1 MKEGLTEIV
10 SIVDRSGSMQSILDD
25 AIGGFNTFLAAQQRQ
40 PGEAKLSLILFDH
53 EYQIVHQA
61 VDIQQ
66 VEPLNQD
73 TYVPRGSTALLDAV
87 GKTIDA
93 VGERLAATPESE
105 RPSQVIVSI
114 LTDGYENASQ
124 TYSKPKVAE
133 MIKHQT
139 EKYSWAFEFQ
149 LPIWMH
155 SQQQKNYLLH
165 LTVWFNL
172 KLQGKE
178 LEKLLSSN
186 HSASQLC
193 EVRIWMKFKL

>member
-1 MKEGLTEIV
+1 MKEGLTEII

-53 EYQIVHQA
+53 EYQVVHQA

-93 VGERLAATPESE
+93 VGERLAATAESE

-149 LPIWMH
+149 AANMDA
-155 SQQQKNYLLH
+155 
-165 LTVWFNL
+165 FAAA
-172 KLQGKE
+172 KE
-178 LEKLLSSN
+178 LSIAPDRVVQFEATGEGVREAFVQQSQRI
-186 HSASQLC
+186 SAMRSQDMD
-193 EVRIWMKFKL
+193 EV

>member
-1 MKEGLTEIV
+1 MKEGLTEII

-53 EYQIVHQA
+53 EYQVVHQA

-93 VGERLAATPESE
+93 VGERLAATAESE

-133 MIKHQT
+133 MIKH
-139 EKYSWAFEFQ
+139 
-149 LPIWMH
+149 
-155 SQQQKNYLLH
+155 
-165 LTVWFNL
+165 
-172 KLQGKE
+172 
-178 LEKLLSSN
+178 
-186 HSASQLC
+186 
-193 EVRIWMKFKL
+193 

>member
-1 MKEGLTEIV
+1 MKERLTEII
-10 SIVDRSGSMQSILDD
+10 SIVDRFGSMQSILDD

-40 PGEAKLSLILFDH
+40 PGQAKLSLILFDN
-53 EYQIVHQA
+53 EYQVVHQA

-73 TYVPRGSTALLDAV
+73 TYVPRGSTALMDAV

-105 RPSQVIVSI
+105 RPSQVIISI

-149 LPIWMH
+149 AANMDA
-155 SQQQKNYLLH
+155 
-165 LTVWFNL
+165 FAAA
-172 KLQGKE
+172 KE
-178 LEKLLSSN
+178 LSIAPDRVVQFEATSEGVREAFAEQSQRI
-186 HSASQLC
+186 SAMRSRDMD
-193 EVRIWMKFKL
+193 EV

>member
-1 MKEGLTEIV
+1 MKEGLTEII
-10 SIVDRSGSMQSILDD
+10 SLVDRSGSMQSILDD
-25 AIGGFNTFLAAQQRQ
+25 AIGGFNTFLRSQQDQ

-93 VGERLAATPESE
+93 VGERLAATAESE
-105 RPSQVIVSI
+105 KPSQVIVSI

-133 MIKHQT
+133 MIQHQT
-139 EKYSWAFEFQ
+139 EKYNWAFEFQ
-149 LPIWMH
+149 AANMDA
-155 SQQQKNYLLH
+155 
-165 LTVWFNL
+165 FAAA
-172 KLQGKE
+172 KE
-178 LEKLLSSN
+178 LSIVPDRVVQFEATSEGVRDAFDQQSQRI
-186 HSASQLC
+186 SAMRSRDMDK
-193 EVRIWMKFKL
+193 V

>member
-1 MKEGLTEIV
+1 MKEGLTEII

-40 PGEAKLSLILFDH
+40 PGQAKLSLILFDN
-53 EYQIVHQA
+53 EYQVVHQA

-93 VGERLAATPESE
+93 VGERLAATAESE
-105 RPSQVIVSI
+105 KPSQVIVSI

-139 EKYSWAFEFQ
+139 EKYNWAFEFQ
-149 LPIWMH
+149 AANMDA
-155 SQQQKNYLLH
+155 
-165 LTVWFNL
+165 FAAA
-172 KLQGKE
+172 KE
-178 LEKLLSSN
+178 LSIAPDRVVQFEATSEGVREAFDQQSQRI
-186 HSASQLC
+186 SAMRSKDMDG
-193 EVRIWMKFKL
+193 V

>member
-10 SIVDRSGSMQSILDD
+10 SIVDRSGSMESILDD

-40 PGEAKLSLILFDH
+40 PGQAKLSLILFDN
-53 EYQIVHQA
+53 EYQVVHQA

-93 VGERLAATPESE
+93 VGERLAATAESE

-149 LPIWMH
+149 AANMDA
-155 SQQQKNYLLH
+155 
-165 LTVWFNL
+165 FAAA
-172 KLQGKE
+172 KE
-178 LEKLLSSN
+178 LSIAPDRVVQFEATGEGVREAFVQQSMRI
-186 HSASQLC
+186 SAMRSQDMD
-193 EVRIWMKFKL
+193 EV

>member
-25 AIGGFNTFLAAQQRQ
+25 AIGGFNTFLRSQQEQ

-66 VEPLNQD
+66 VESLNQD

-93 VGERLAATPESE
+93 VGERLAATLESE

-114 LTDGYENASQ
+114 LTDGYENTSQ

-133 MIKHQT
+133 VIQHRT
-139 EKYSWAFEFQ
+139 EKYNWTFEFQ
-149 LPIWMH
+149 AANMDA
-155 SQQQKNYLLH
+155 
-165 LTVWFNL
+165 FAAA
-172 KLQGKE
+172 KE
-178 LEKLLSSN
+178 LSIAPDRVVQFEATGEGVREAFAQQSQRI
-186 HSASQLC
+186 SAMRARGMD
-193 EVRIWMKFKL
+193 EV

>member
-1 MKEGLTEIV
+1 MKEGLTEII

-53 EYQIVHQA
+53 EYQVVHQA

-105 RPSQVIVSI
+105 RPSQVIISI

-149 LPIWMH
+149 AANMDA
-155 SQQQKNYLLH
+155 
-165 LTVWFNL
+165 FAAA
-172 KLQGKE
+172 KE
-178 LEKLLSSN
+178 LSIAQDHVVQFEATGEGVREAFVQQSQRI
-186 HSASQLC
+186 SAMRSQDMD
-193 EVRIWMKFKL
+193 EV

>member
-1 MKEGLTEIV
+1 MKEGFTEII
-10 SIVDRSGSMQSILDD
+10 SLVDRSGSMQSILDD
-25 AIGGFNTFLAAQQRQ
+25 AIGGFNIFLAAQQRQ
-40 PGEAKLSLILFDH
+40 PSEAELSLILFDH
-53 EYQIVHQA
+53 EYQVVHQA

-139 EKYSWAFEFQ
+139 EKYNWAFEFQ
-149 LPIWMH
+149 AANMDA
-155 SQQQKNYLLH
+155 
-165 LTVWFNL
+165 FAAA
-172 KLQGKE
+172 KE
-178 LEKLLSSN
+178 LSIAPDRVVQFEATSQGVREAFAQQSQRI
-186 HSASQLC
+186 SAIRSRDMDK
-193 EVRIWMKFKL
+193 V

>member
-1 MKEGLTEIV
+1 MKERLTEII

-40 PGEAKLSLILFDH
+40 PGQAKRSLILFDN
-53 EYQIVHQA
+53 EYQVVHQA

-149 LPIWMH
+149 AANMDA
-155 SQQQKNYLLH
+155 
-165 LTVWFNL
+165 FAAA
-172 KLQGKE
+172 KE
-178 LEKLLSSN
+178 LSIAPDRVVQFEATSEGVREAFAEQSQRI
-186 HSASQLC
+186 SAMRSGDMD
-193 EVRIWMKFKL
+193 EV

>member
-1 MKEGLTEIV
+1 MKEGLTEII
-10 SIVDRSGSMQSILDD
+10 SLVDRSGSMQSILDD
-25 AIGGFNTFLAAQQRQ
+25 AIGGFNIFLAAQQRQ
-40 PGEAKLSLILFDH
+40 PSEAELSLILFDH
-53 EYQIVHQA
+53 EYQVVHQA

-93 VGERLAATPESE
+93 VGERLAATLESE

-139 EKYSWAFEFQ
+139 EKYNWAFEFQ
-149 LPIWMH
+149 AANMDA
-155 SQQQKNYLLH
+155 
-165 LTVWFNL
+165 FAAA
-172 KLQGKE
+172 KE
-178 LEKLLSSN
+178 LSIAPDRVVQFEATSQGVREAFAQQSQRI
-186 HSASQLC
+186 SAIRSRDMDK
-193 EVRIWMKFKL
+193 V

>member
-1 MKEGLTEIV
+1 MKEGLTEII

-53 EYQIVHQA
+53 EYKVVHQA

-93 VGERLAATPESE
+93 VGERLAATAESE

-149 LPIWMH
+149 AANMDA
-155 SQQQKNYLLH
+155 
-165 LTVWFNL
+165 FAAA
-172 KLQGKE
+172 KE
-178 LEKLLSSN
+178 LSIAPDRVVQFEATSEGVREAFDQQSQRI
-186 HSASQLC
+186 SAMRSRDMDK
-193 EVRIWMKFKL
+193 V

>member
-1 MKEGLTEIV
+1 MKERLTEII

-40 PGEAKLSLILFDH
+40 PGQAKLSLILFDN
-53 EYQIVHQA
+53 EYQVVHQA

-133 MIKHQT
+133 MIKH
-139 EKYSWAFEFQ
+139 
-149 LPIWMH
+149 
-155 SQQQKNYLLH
+155 
-165 LTVWFNL
+165 
-172 KLQGKE
+172 
-178 LEKLLSSN
+178 
-186 HSASQLC
+186 
-193 EVRIWMKFKL
+193 

>member
-1 MKEGLTEIV
+1 MKEGLTEII
-10 SIVDRSGSMQSILDD
+10 SLVDRSGSMQSILDD
-25 AIGGFNTFLAAQQRQ
+25 AIGGFNTFLRSQQAQ

-93 VGERLAATPESE
+93 VGERLAATAESE
-105 RPSQVIVSI
+105 KPSQVIVSI

-139 EKYSWAFEFQ
+139 EKYNWAFEFQ
-149 LPIWMH
+149 AANMDA
-155 SQQQKNYLLH
+155 
-165 LTVWFNL
+165 FAAA
-172 KLQGKE
+172 KE
-178 LEKLLSSN
+178 LSIAPDRVVQFEATSQGVREAFAQQSQRI
-186 HSASQLC
+186 SAIRSRDMDK
-193 EVRIWMKFKL
+193 V

>member
-1 MKEGLTEIV
+1 MKEGLTEII
-10 SIVDRSGSMQSILDD
+10 SLVDRSGSMQSILDD
-25 AIGGFNTFLAAQQRQ
+25 AIGGFNTFLRSQQDQ

-93 VGERLAATPESE
+93 VGERLAATAESE
-105 RPSQVIVSI
+105 KPSQVIVSI

-139 EKYSWAFEFQ
+139 EKYNWAFEFQ
-149 LPIWMH
+149 AANMDA
-155 SQQQKNYLLH
+155 
-165 LTVWFNL
+165 FAAA
-172 KLQGKE
+172 KE
-178 LEKLLSSN
+178 LSIAPDRVVQFEATSEGVREAFDQQSQRI
-186 HSASQLC
+186 SAIRSRDMDK
-193 EVRIWMKFKL
+193 V

>member
-25 AIGGFNTFLAAQQRQ
+25 AIGGFNTFLRSQQDQ

-66 VEPLNQD
+66 VESLNQD

-93 VGERLAATPESE
+93 VGERLAATLESE

-114 LTDGYENASQ
+114 LTDGYENTSQ

-133 MIKHQT
+133 VIQHRT
-139 EKYSWAFEFQ
+139 EKYNWTFEFQ
-149 LPIWMH
+149 AANMDA
-155 SQQQKNYLLH
+155 
-165 LTVWFNL
+165 FAAA
-172 KLQGKE
+172 KE
-178 LEKLLSSN
+178 LSIAPDRVVQFEATGEGVREAFAQQSQRI
-186 HSASQLC
+186 SAMRARGMD
-193 EVRIWMKFKL
+193 EV

>member
-1 MKEGLTEIV
+1 MKEGLTEII

-53 EYQIVHQA
+53 EYQVVHQA

-93 VGERLAATPESE
+93 VGERLAATAESE
-105 RPSQVIVSI
+105 KPSQVIVSI

-139 EKYSWAFEFQ
+139 EKYNWAFEFQ
-149 LPIWMH
+149 AANMDA
-155 SQQQKNYLLH
+155 
-165 LTVWFNL
+165 FAAA
-172 KLQGKE
+172 KE
-178 LEKLLSSN
+178 LSIAPDRVVQFEATSQGVREAFAQQSQRI
-186 HSASQLC
+186 SAIRSRDMDK
-193 EVRIWMKFKL
+193 V